1 LYHQL
6 KKETMQQLTD
16 YDRIA
21 KAIDYIKDHFKTQ
34 PSLETI
40 AANVGLSPFHFQR
53 LFTRW
58 AGVSPKKFLQYISLD
73 YAKKLL
79 KEDQATLFDTAYEAG
94 LSGASRLHDL
104 FVTIEGMTPGEY
116 KNGGEQ
122 LTIHYQ
128 FAESP
133 FGPLIIA
140 STPKGICHIA
150 FADEEKEAVS
160 TLQHIFPNAS
170 YRQQTDVLQQQALQ
184 IFNDDWNELSNIQLH
199 LKGTAFQLKVWE
211 TLLKIP
217 SGKLASY
224 GSIAKHIQKP
234 LASRAVGTAIGDN
247 PVAFLIPCHRVIQA
261 SGLFGEYHWG
271 ATRKTV
277 MIGWEAASADEAL
290 HKLEKT
296 DHTTTTADGLIQ

>member
-1 LYHQL
+1 
-6 KKETMQQLTD
+6 MQQPTTD

-53 LFTRW
+53 LFTKW

-79 KEDQATLFDTAYEAG
+79 KEEQATLFDTAYEAG
-94 LSGASRLHDL
+94 LSGISRLHDL

-140 STPKGICHIA
+140 STTKGICHMA
-150 FADEEKEAVS
+150 FADDEKEAVS
-160 TLQHIFPNAS
+160 TLQHSFPNAS
-170 YRQQTDVLQQQALQ
+170 YQQQADALQQQALQ
-184 IFNDDWNELSNIQLH
+184 IFNDDWKELSNIQLH
-199 LKGTAFQLKVWE
+199 LKGTPFQLKVWE

-217 SGKLASY
+217 AGKLASY

-234 LASRAVGTAIGDN
+234 FASRAVGTAIGDN

-271 ATRKTV
+271 ATRKTI
-277 MIGWEAASADEAL
+277 MIGWEAASSAETTNR
-290 HKLEKT
+290 EIKT
-296 DHTTTTADGLIQ
+296 NRTTIAANGLIQ